1 MAYRVTR
8 SLVQGPR
15 PSSDAVVLMEY
26 DASKKSP
33 LVAYLFWFFLG
44 YLGGHRFYLG
54 RVGSGLVMLAF
65 PLFWIVAVLL
75 FLWPRDPG
83 SFALIGGFLVGA
95 WWLIDA
101 LRIPGMVAS
110 HNRRLITRLIPDH
123 GSRAA

>member
-1 MAYRVTR
+1 MAYRVPP
-8 SLVQGPR
+8 SVVQGPR

-26 DASKKSP
+26 DAAKKSP

-44 YLGGHRFYLG
+44 YLGAHRFYLG

-65 PLFWIVAVLL
+65 PFLWIAAVLL

-83 SFALIGGFLVGA
+83 GFALIGALLIGA

-110 HNRRLITRLIPDH
+110 HNRRLIARLRD
-123 GSRAA
+123 